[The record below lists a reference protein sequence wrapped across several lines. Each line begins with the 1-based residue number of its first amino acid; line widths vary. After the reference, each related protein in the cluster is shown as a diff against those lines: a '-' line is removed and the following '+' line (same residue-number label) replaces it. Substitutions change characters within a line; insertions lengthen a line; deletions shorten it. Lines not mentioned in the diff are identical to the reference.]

1 MERTRNRALGNWM
14 AEHVVTS
21 IELADQVNAA
31 LEQLTGRRGR
41 TSDRT
46 VFRWLSGETP
56 WPQARQRK
64 ALQMVTGRSPTAL
77 GFVPRTTGEEED
89 EVRRRRFVTAV
100 GGSALPTGAAVGMSD
115 VRLLRARV
123 DALADHDDAH
133 GGSRSLEEKALRRVD
148 QAHELLQRTV
158 ASARV
163 RGKLYALAADAT
175 TTAAWAAIDTH
186 SPVRA
191 TVYLHR
197 ALALAGMAHDAD
209 AELRAWHNISMLA
222 TQQDRHTDALAAAEA
237 ARTSR
242 AAARDPLYA
251 SLAHARTASCHAR
264 TGNRQAVLRSLGYAE
279 RSFTRADTTAWRP
292 GWLRFYDTAELHG
305 LAAVFHQRLGQYDLA
320 EYRAHHALAQ
330 LHPDLVRNRI
340 YYTATLALS
349 QAAQRN
355 IEQACAT
362 ADQALAMAG
371 PAPASARIRTL
382 LGQFRTRLSALAP
395 YEPAAADWLHRTAP
409 PRPGR
414 R

>member
-1 MERTRNRALGNWM
+1 MD
-14 AEHVVTS
+14 EHVVTS

-64 ALQMVTGRSPTAL
+64 ALQMVTGRPPTAL

-89 EVRRRRFVTAV
+89 DVRRRRFVTAV
-100 GGSALPTGAAVGMSD
+100 GGSVLPAGAVVGMSD
-115 VRLLRARV
+115 VRRLRAGV
-123 DALADHDDAH
+123 DALAHHDDAH
-133 GGSRSLEEKALRRVD
+133 GGSRSLEEDALRRVD
-148 QAHELLQRTV
+148 QAHGLLQHTV

-163 RGKLYALAADAT
+163 RSKLYALAADAT

-186 SPVRA
+186 NPARA
-191 TVYLHR
+191 TAYLHR

-292 GWLRFYDTAELHG
+292 GWLRFYDAAELHG

-320 EYRAHHALAQ
+320 EYRAHHALAR

-355 IEQACAT
+355 LEQACAT
-362 ADQALAMAG
+362 ADQALALSGATV
-371 PAPASARIRTL
+371 ASARIRTL
-382 LGQFRTRLSALAP
+382 FGQFRTRLSALAP
-395 YEPAAADWLHRTAP
+395 YEPAVADWLHR
-409 PRPGR
+409 PGR